1 MPLRFR
7 ALQKEFAAA
16 TWDNRAALDD
26 FAQRARGA
34 DGGDLARLVPLLAA
48 GTPGGKEARR
58 NRIQAFILLCDG
70 VRDGRIFAPLFKL
83 CRIGDEALR
92 RVMPPLLARCAETKH
107 HSEIAALVADPE
119 PLLRRFGAQLLRAV
133 GGKTALAALAPI
145 LKKSGPPRMEAIHV
159 AMEIGGHHAIGIV
172 SPVLENGG
180 PQERVAVLKLV
191 GDPRY
196 SRASR
201 RKALEAIAPSLHD
214 DHLQVVVEAIRGYG
228 QLAPED
234 EFFGMVGEY
243 FQPNK
248 PQRHQMAAIRCLGS
262 FPGPRTI
269 TELGRIFRVSSPT
282 VREAA
287 IRILEEIGGDDVL
300 PLLVDGLSDEVLAVR
315 NAALEVTVAVGRS
328 GGVDISRM
336 LLWLLRSADVMVK
349 RQAVEVI
356 AQVGASLSEL
366 WGPLLA
372 LLRDED
378 WWIRERV
385 VEALMEIAGEE
396 LTRHIVQFLNDERA
410 VIRRWAVEVL
420 MRMRDPRSLGAL
432 VRAAG
437 EDEDWWVRE
446 RAVECMGEIGD
457 RRVLPHIIKLA
468 DSDPSLIWSAVLAL
482 GALGSPDGL
491 RFLCR
496 ALQHED
502 PDLRLDA
509 LDSIL
514 QVGDPMAAPYVE
526 RLVDDPEPRVRRRAE
541 DLLKTWQGLG
551 MEGGA
556 AAKRL
561 SGLER
566 LLWEMTERGGDDL
579 FLISGRPPVMK
590 HMGEMVPLRERELT
604 PEEVETTLRSIL
616 TPIQIRSMENL
627 QDVDFSMEVK
637 EYELRFRANVLQQ
650 LGGWTAVFRRISNE
664 IFTFDQLGLPTLVKQ
679 FCDLPHGLVLVG
691 GPTGSGKTTT
701 LAAMIDYI
709 NATYGKHIITIEDPI
724 EAVHD
729 NQRSLVTQRE
739 VGSHTASFSAALRST
754 LREDPDVILV
764 GEMRDLDTISFAVSA
779 AETGHLVLATVH
791 TVSAETTM
799 DRLIDAFPVR
809 AQQQVRAQISQTLR
823 AVLCQQLLRRR
834 DGQGRV
840 AAVEILLNNDAVANI
855 IRKGQCFQLP
865 SVVATSREQGMRS
878 MDHELMRLYR
888 DGLVDADEVY
898 VKSINKKD
906 LEAFLAE
913 QPAPASPA
921 GGAADGKA

>member
-1 MPLRFR
+1 LRFR
-7 ALQKEFAAA
+7 VLQKEFAAA
-16 TWDNRAALDD
+16 AWSSRAELDD
-26 FAQRARGA
+26 FAQRATGV
-34 DGGDLARLVPLLAA
+34 DGGDLARLVPLLLH
-48 GTPGGKEARR
+48 GSPGGKEARR
-58 NRIQAFILLCDG
+58 NRIQAFILLADG
-70 VRDGRIFAPLFKL
+70 VRDGRLFAPLFKA
-83 CRIGDEALR
+83 CRTGDEALR

-107 HSEIAALVADPE
+107 HQEIAQLLADSE
-119 PLLRRFGAQLLRAV
+119 PALRRFGGQLLRAV
-133 GGKTALAALAPI
+133 GGKTALSALAPI
-145 LKKSGPPRMEAIHV
+145 LRKPGSPRMEGIHV
-159 AMEIGGHHAIGIV
+159 AMEIGGHHAIEIV
-172 SPVLENGG
+172 APVLDNGG
-180 PQERVAVLKLV
+180 AQERVAVLRLI

-201 RKALEAIAPSLHD
+201 RRALEAIAPALHD

-234 EFFGMVGEY
+234 EFFLMVGEY
-243 FQPNK
+243 FQPGQ
-248 PQRHQMAAIRCLGS
+248 PQRHQMAAVRCLGS
-262 FPGPRTI
+262 FPSRRTV
-269 TELGRIFRVSSPT
+269 TELSRIYRVSNAT

-287 IRILEEIGGDDVL
+287 IRVLEEIGTDDIL
-300 PLLVDGLSDEVLAVR
+300 PLLVDGMSDEVLAIR
-315 NAALEVTVAVGRS
+315 NAALEVAVGVGRT
-328 GGVDISRM
+328 GRVDLGRM
-336 LLWLLRSADVMVK
+336 LLWLLRSPSLDTK
-349 RQAVEVI
+349 RQAVEVV
-356 AQVGASLSEL
+356 AQVGANLSEL

-396 LTRHIVQFLNDERA
+396 LTRHIVGFLNDERA

-420 MRMRDPRSLGAL
+420 MRMKDPRSLGAL

-457 RRVLPHIIKLA
+457 RRVLPHIVKLA

-482 GALGSPDGL
+482 GALASPDGL

-509 LDSIL
+509 MDSIL
-514 QVGDPMAAPYVE
+514 AVGDPMAAPYVQ
-526 RLVDDPEPRVRRRAE
+526 RLLEDPEPRVRRRAE

-566 LLWEMTERGGDDL
+566 LLWEMVERGGDDL
-579 FLISGRPPVMK
+579 FLMSGRPPVMK

-604 PEEVETTLRSIL
+604 ADEVETTLRSVL
-616 TPIQIRSMENL
+616 SPIQIRSIEDL
-627 QDVDFSMEVK
+627 TDVDFSMEVK
-637 EYELRFRANVLQQ
+637 EYQLRFRANVLQQ

-664 IFTFDQLGLPTLVKQ
+664 IFTFDELGLPPLVKRL
-679 FCDLPHGLVLVG
+679 CDLPHGLVLIG

-709 NATYGKHIITIEDPI
+709 NRSYGKHIITIEDPI

-729 NQRSLVTQRE
+729 NRRSLVTQRE
-739 VGSHTASFSAALRST
+739 VGSHTESFSAALRST

-823 AVLCQQLLRRR
+823 AVLCQQLLRRK
-834 DGQGRV
+834 DGKGRV

-888 DGLVDADEVY
+888 DGLVDAEQVY
-898 VKSINKKD
+898 VKALNKKEVD
-906 LEAFLAE
+906 ACLEE
-913 QPAPASPA
+913 QPVAE
-921 GGAADGKA
+921 GGDG

>member
-1 MPLRFR
+1 VPLRFR
-7 ALQKEFAAA
+7 VLQKEFAAA
-16 TWDNRAALDD
+16 SWSTRAELDD
-26 FAQRARGA
+26 FAQRAQGT
-34 DGGDLARLVPLLAA
+34 DGGDLARLVPLLAPGSA
-48 GTPGGKEARR
+48 GGKDARR

-70 VRDGRIFAPLFKL
+70 VRDGRLFGPLFKL
-83 CRIGDEALR
+83 CRAGDEGLR
-92 RVMPPLLARCAETKH
+92 RVMPPVLARCAETKH
-107 HSEIAALVADPE
+107 HPEIAALVADAE
-119 PLLRRFGAQLLRAV
+119 PAHRRFGATLLRAV
-133 GGKTALAALAPI
+133 GGKTALNALAPI
-145 LKKSGPPRMEAIHV
+145 LRKPGAPRMEAIHV
-159 AMEIGGHHAIGIV
+159 AVEIGGHHAIDIV
-172 SPVLENGG
+172 APVLDNGG
-180 PQERVAVLKLV
+180 AQERVTVVRLL
-191 GDPRY
+191 GDPRFT
-196 SRASR
+196 RAAPR
-201 RKALEAIAPSLHD
+201 RALEAIAPALQD

-248 PQRHQMAAIRCLGS
+248 PQRHQMAAIRCLGT
-262 FPGPRTI
+262 FPGQRTVR
-269 TELGRIFRVSSPT
+269 ELGRIFRVSSPT

-287 IRILEEIGGDDVL
+287 VRVLQEIGTDDVL
-300 PLLVDGLSDEVLAVR
+300 PLLVDGLSDEVMAVR
-315 NAALEVTVAVGRS
+315 NAALEVTIAIGRS
-328 GGVDISRM
+328 GGVDLGRM
-336 LLWLLRSADVMVK
+336 LLWLLRSTDVMVK
-349 RQAVEVI
+349 RQAVELV
-356 AQVGASLSEL
+356 AQIGASLSDL
-366 WGPLLA
+366 WAPLLT

-396 LTRHIVQFLNDERA
+396 LTKHIVGFLDDERA

-420 MRMRDPRSLGAL
+420 MRIGDPRSLGAL

-437 EDEDWWVRE
+437 EDQDWWVRE

-457 RRVLPHIIKLA
+457 RRVLPHIVKLA
-468 DSDPSLIWSAVLAL
+468 EADPSLIWSAVLAL
-482 GALGSPDGL
+482 GALASPDGL

-514 QVGDPMAAPYVE
+514 AVADPLAAPYVQ

-579 FLISGRPPVMK
+579 FLMSGRPPVMK
-590 HMGEMVPLRERELT
+590 HMGEMVPLRERELS
-604 PEEVETTLRSIL
+604 PEEVETTLRSVL
-616 TPIQIRSMENL
+616 TPIQIRSIESL
-627 QDVDFSMEVK
+627 QDVDFSLEVK

-650 LGGWTAVFRRISNE
+650 MGGWSAVFRRISNE
-664 IFTFDQLGLPTLVKQ
+664 IFTFDQLGLPPLVKQ
-679 FCDLPHGLVLVG
+679 LCDLPHGLVLVG

-709 NATYGKHIITIEDPI
+709 NATYGKHIITVEDPI

-739 VGSHTASFSAALRST
+739 VGSHTSSFSAALRST

-834 DGQGRV
+834 DGNGRV

-878 MDHELMRLYR
+878 MDHELMRLYK

-898 VKSINKKD
+898 VKSLNKKE

-913 QPAPASPA
+913 QGEAERAPARGSDA
-921 GGAADGKA
+921 KA

>member
-1 MPLRFR
+1 MRFR
-7 ALQKEFAAA
+7 ALQKEFSAAA
-16 TWDNRAALDD
+16 WETRAELDD
-26 FAQRARGA
+26 FAQRAGRV
-34 DGGDLARLVPLLAA
+34 DGGDMARLVPLLAPGSA
-48 GTPGGKEARR
+48 GGKEDRR
-58 NRIQAFILLCDG
+58 NRIQAFILLSDG
-70 VRDGRIFAPLFKL
+70 LRDGRVFAPLFKL
-83 CRIGDEALR
+83 CRTADEALR
-92 RVMPPLLARCAETKH
+92 RVMPQLLARCAETKH

-119 PLLRRFGAQLLRAV
+119 PALRRFGAQLLRAV
-133 GGKTALAALAPI
+133 GGKTALGALTPI
-145 LKKSGPPRMEAIHV
+145 LRKAGAPRMEGVHV
-159 AMEIGGHHAIGIV
+159 AMEIGGHHAIDV
-172 SPVLENGG
+172 VAPVLENGG
-180 PQERVAVLKLV
+180 VQERVAVLKLL

-196 SRASR
+196 TRASR
-201 RKALEAIAPSLHD
+201 RKALEVIAPALHD

-234 EFFGMVGEY
+234 EFFTMVGEY
-243 FQPNK
+243 FQAGQ

-262 FPGPRTI
+262 FPSHRTV
-269 TELGRIFRVSSPT
+269 TELARIYRVGNPT
-282 VREAA
+282 VRESA
-287 IRILEEIGGDDVL
+287 IRVLEEIGSDDVL

-315 NAALEVTVAVGRS
+315 NAALEVTVAVGRA
-328 GGVDISRM
+328 GGVEMSRM
-336 LLWLLRSADVMVK
+336 LLWLLRSSDLNVK
-349 RQAVEVI
+349 RQAVEIV
-356 AQVGASLSEL
+356 AQVGASLAEL

-396 LTRHIVQFLNDERA
+396 LTRHIVGFLTDERA

-457 RRVLPHIIKLA
+457 RRVLPHIVKLA
-468 DSDPSLIWSAVLAL
+468 DGDASLIWPAVLAL
-482 GALGSPDGL
+482 GSLASPDGL

-509 LDSIL
+509 MDSIL
-514 QVGDPMAAPYVE
+514 QVGDPMAAPYVQQLLE
-526 RLVDDPEPRVRRRAE
+526 DPEPRVRRRAE

-579 FLISGRPPVMK
+579 FLMSGRPPVMK
-590 HMGEMVPLRERELT
+590 HMGEMVPLRDRELT
-604 PEEVETTLRSIL
+604 PEEVETTLRSVL
-616 TPIQIRSMENL
+616 SPIQIRSMENL
-627 QDVDFSMEVK
+627 EDVDFSMEVK

-650 LGGWTAVFRRISNE
+650 LTGWTAVFRRISNE
-664 IFTFDQLGLPTLVKQ
+664 IFTFDELGLPPLVKRL
-679 FCDLPHGLVLVG
+679 CDLPHGLVLVG

-709 NATYGKHIITIEDPI
+709 NRTYGKHIITIEDPI
-724 EAVHD
+724 EAVHNND
-729 NQRSLVTQRE
+729 RSLVTQRE
-739 VGSHTASFSAALRST
+739 VGSHTSSFSAALRST

-823 AVLCQQLLRRR
+823 AVLCQQLLRRK
-834 DGQGRV
+834 DGKGRV

-865 SVVATSREQGMRS
+865 SVVATSRELGMRS

-888 DGLVDADEVY
+888 DGLVDADQVY
-898 VKSINKKD
+898 VKSINKKE

-913 QPAPASPA
+913 QPEAPEPK
-921 GGAADGKA
+921 GGADAKA